1 MIKLIIGNKGTGK
14 TKKLIDLVN
23 TTASASN
30 GSVVCVEL
38 GDVLTF
44 SISHKVRLIDVK
56 NYSISGYG
64 EYYALLS
71 GICAGNHDVTHVFGD
86 ATLRIGTRDYEA
98 LADFLA
104 RVKELSEQN
113 DADFIFT
120 ISCDEADLPAR
131 IFEIAEKI

>member
-86 ATLRIGTRDYEA
+86 ATLRIGTRDYEE